1 MSELFPTEVIEHPKK
16 KKFYKAGDG
25 KFTDKLTSRADQAE
39 KQCKIHA
46 ANEAYYKRQC
56 ERLQREVSEQSIRIK
71 ELEKQ
76 LGHGT
81 GFKRYGNNQNQ
92 RTG

>member
-1 MSELFPTEVIEHPKK
+1 MSELFPTEVTEPPKK

-56 ERLQREVSEQSIRIK
+56 ERLQRELAEETAKRKHFESIVNGKTDVQRK
-71 ELEKQ
+71 EI
-76 LGHGT
+76 
-81 GFKRYGNNQNQ
+81 FAS
-92 RTG
+92 

>member
-1 MSELFPTEVIEHPKK
+1 MSELFPTEVIEPPKK

-46 ANEAYYKRQC
+46 SNEAYYKRQC
-56 ERLQREVSEQSIRIK
+56 ERLQRELKEVMEENKKLKSIINGK
-71 ELEKQ
+71 TNIPQEK
-76 LGHGT
+76 LSIA
-81 GFKRYGNNQNQ
+81 
-92 RTG
+92 